1 MADVLDRFAVALGQ
15 ALGRVPTPPVTVQQL
30 ATTVLPY
37 RRWRDALGL
46 DSAEEY
52 EHTLLRLLAGER
64 GYCDAPEPMRAHLQ
78 DVLAAPSPD
87 LTAYRQYA
95 AESVTLVSAPGLA
108 APPAVRRPSP
118 VAPSPAPPTAAPA
131 APPEAAMPVPTPR
144 AVSPDELGGRCR
156 YCSHDLPSGRQLVF
170 CPYCGQNLT
179 TLRCPACSTEL
190 ELGWK
195 FCLTCGRRLE

>member
-15 ALGRVPTPPVTVQQL
+15 ALGRVPAPAVTVQQV

-37 RRWRDALGL
+37 RRWRDLLGL
-46 DSAEEY
+46 ESAEEY

-64 GYCDAPEPMRAHLQ
+64 GYCEAPAEMQAHLRE
-78 DVLAAPSPD
+78 VLAAPSPD
-87 LTAYRQYA
+87 LTAFQQYA
-95 AESVTLVSAPGLA
+95 AEAVTLVATPGPAPA
-108 APPAVRRPSP
+108 RPSVPARSSPPAMPSP
-118 VAPSPAPPTAAPA
+118 DL
-131 APPEAAMPVPTPR
+131 EADMPLPHPR
-144 AVSPDELGGRCR
+144 AVSPEALGGRCR
-156 YCSHDLPSGRQLVF
+156 YCNHDLPVGRQLIY

-195 FCLTCGRRLE
+195 FCLSCGRRLE